1 MTHGTLKFAHATLD
15 DRWEITRRAEE
26 LRGEE
31 MQRLASALSRRI
43 RAVVEAIGS
52 RPAPERVYIPRAPS
66 SAIF

>member
-26 LRGEE
+26 LRGAEV
-31 MQRLASALSRRI
+31 QRLASALARRI
-43 RAVVEAIGS
+43 RAVVGAIGA
-52 RPAPERVYIPRAPS
+52 RPAPEPVQIPRAPS